1 MNSLWL
7 QLALLIL
14 AAMAF
19 VLVPLWRHR
28 NQVAQSALQQRR
40 DKNRDVFAQRQQELE
55 QDLAQGLVTTEE
67 HAKLLAELQRAFLL
81 DMEALDRQDGTRNN
95 WSGGRPALLALVLLI
110 PLTSLWIYRGW
121 GAGADLVLPEILAQ
135 LRAAETEEAQVAVL
149 GELADFLQGRFDRR
163 PDDIQNGY
171 MLGTLNLELDR
182 YDPAIATFRRMLE
195 QMEPGP
201 DYATVLGQLAQA
213 QYMKADSQITDEVR
227 ATIDETLA
235 LNPNEFSV
243 MSILAIDA
251 FLREDF
257 AGAVAYWRRQ
267 LAAAT
272 PGSQQ
277 AETLRERIAMVE
289 ASVPGLASTP
299 PPAAAEGPA
308 ITVTI
313 DVAPELAAKITPEM
327 RLFIYARN
335 PAMPMPVLA
344 QNLEVPEFPFTI
356 SLDNSMTMLGM
367 TLESVPELVVGA
379 RLSASGI
386 ATEQPGDLQTLS
398 EPFVLS
404 ELAAPLMLVIDE
416 VAP

>member
-1 MNSLWL
+1 MTFLWL

-55 QDLAQGLVTTEE
+55 QDLAQALVSTEE

-95 WSGGRPALLALVLLI
+95 WSGGRQVLLALVLLI
-110 PLTSLWIYRGW
+110 PLTSLWIYRDW
-121 GAGADLVLPEILAQ
+121 GAGADLALPDILAQ
-135 LRAAETEEAQVAVL
+135 LRSAESEEAQIAL
-149 GELADFLQGRFDRR
+149 LAELADFLQNRFERR
-163 PDDIQNGY
+163 PDDLQNGY
-171 MLGTLNLELDR
+171 MLGTLYLELDR
-182 YDPAIATFRRMLE
+182 YDAAIAAFRSMLE
-195 QMEPGP
+195 LMESGP
-201 DYATVLGQLAQA
+201 DRATVLGQLAQA
-213 QYMKADSQITDEVR
+213 QYMRADSQVTEEVR

-257 AGAVAYWRRQ
+257 ASAVVYWRRQ
-267 LAAAT
+267 LAAAA
-272 PGSQQ
+272 PGSPQEQ
-277 AETLRERIAMVE
+277 SLRERIAMVE
-289 ASVPGLASTP
+289 AYLPEAAEAV
-299 PPAAAEGPA
+299 PAAAAASGPV
-308 ITVTI
+308 ITLTV
-313 DVAPELAAKITPEM
+313 DLAPELAARITPDM

-335 PAMPMPVLA
+335 PAMPMPILA

-356 SLDNSMTMLGM
+356 NLDNSMSMMGL
-367 TLESVPELVVGA
+367 TLESAPNLVVGA
-379 RLSASGI
+379 RLSAS
-386 ATEQPGDLQTLS
+386 ATAQPGDFQTLS

-404 ELAAPLMLVIDE
+404 ELAAPLTLLIDQ
-416 VAP
+416 VVP